1 MTKKKIFFAS
11 VHSPDRAP
19 EEIIIDKRLTI
30 GEAQECN
37 IRASIPGVQG
47 KQHSLIERHR
57 SDYILYIPQNADGTI
72 TIGTSTLPIKGIIR
86 FGLLKKKGGSY
97 LFTLP
102 DNNTCIVNIGNIS
115 LTFGYKEI
123 IIPSKPKIEAV
134 KLDRS
139 LKRPLIARE
148 DYSFLLIL
156 SLSAI
161 IQFTT
166 AGYLSTLEI
175 KKKDPL
181 QSIKDMPHRFARL
194 ILQPPKK
201 EVIKKPQ
208 AAPTPDEEKKEE
220 EKKEPEKHK
229 EAEKK
234 EEEKKELEKPRDAEK
249 KKEEEVASI
258 TQPQPL
264 ITREQIREKV
274 KSRGLLGLITAK
286 SMPVNIPDSAI
297 FHNIDDRMKGV
308 KERRAGRRVEDILAS
323 LDIKDSKSMEDDI
336 SGDIGGITQGTA
348 GPRDIGEIVKEKKN
362 VQIEETAKGEAMQ
375 ATIAAAGKRNESEVY
390 RVIQSYIG
398 GLKYLYNNAL
408 KKDPSL
414 RGKVTVRLVIAI
426 DGKIK
431 EAGLMSSTLNAPE
444 LEEAII
450 NRVYKWRFTEM
461 QEGEEFITNYTFDFT
476 PVG

>member
-86 FGLLKKKGGSY
+86 FGLLKKKGDSY

-220 EKKEPEKHK
+220 EKKE
-229 EAEKK
+229 
-234 EEEKKELEKPRDAEK
+234 LEKPREAEK

-336 SGDIGGITQGTA
+336 S
-348 GPRDIGEIVKEKKN
+348 
-362 VQIEETAKGEAMQ
+362 
-375 ATIAAAGKRNESEVY
+375 
-390 RVIQSYIG
+390 
-398 GLKYLYNNAL
+398 
-408 KKDPSL
+408 
-414 RGKVTVRLVIAI
+414 
-426 DGKIK
+426 
-431 EAGLMSSTLNAPE
+431 
-444 LEEAII
+444 
-450 NRVYKWRFTEM
+450 
-461 QEGEEFITNYTFDFT
+461 
-476 PVG
+476 